1 MSAPYLDLEQATLQL
16 STFFLA
22 NPHKHGRMKS
32 LYENSAG
39 VMVKDCITLEGQG
52 VTSELWTRHLLAR
65 SGFLALGFLPGDDTG
80 TRAGMIDLDA
90 QDYPEPGALEDAL
103 HRLYDVCYTNG
114 IKVYAETSTRGG
126 RHVHIFS
133 DGVLPHREMSAAL
146 RVLCDEAALA
156 KTEPYPAGD
165 SPLST
170 WYLMP
175 YAGAARDGLGRT
187 QLTTDA
193 GQVIPVTELDEWL
206 ELTPTAALTALA
218 ERYTPPQETITDTPA
233 DDLKPEAVT
242 AIYEAIQN
250 PPKGTFDRH
259 GSLVAFINL
268 GKRCGRLSEVV
279 RTLKSEAVRT
289 RWAADG
295 SRDADEWVKEI
306 DRWLK
311 ATGTKQRGITFLIAQ
326 GFSIGHLPSV
336 KDDNGQ
342 ITFASA
348 KSPFDEHG
356 SSSNKSPWLS
366 QKNHLMNRSRTQTGT
381 GWTNAKSPWGK
392 TGGKGWQ

>member
-1 MSAPYLDLEQATLQL
+1 MRKTTNVIKSAILNLEVAVIQL
-16 STFFLA
+16 MMYFLA
-22 NPHKHGRMKS
+22 NPHKHGRLTE
-32 LYENSAG
+32 LYTNTEG
-39 VMVKDCITLEGQG
+39 QTIKRCITLDGQS
-52 VTSELWTRHLLAR
+52 VTPDVLKLHLLGR
-65 SGFLALGFLPGDDTG
+65 TGCLGIGYLPGNDTG
-80 TRAGMIDLDA
+80 TTTGMIDLDA
-90 QDYPEPGALEDAL
+90 KDYPEPGALDDAL
-103 HRLYDVCYTNG
+103 HRLFDVSFSYG
-114 IKVYAETSTRGG
+114 VKVYPETSTRGG

-133 DGVLPHREMSAAL
+133 DGLLPHGTMSAAL

-206 ELTPTAALTALA
+206 ELTPAAALTALA
-218 ERYTPPQETITDTPA
+218 ERYIPAQEAVTDGPA
-233 DDLKPEAVT
+233 DDLKPEAIA
-242 AIYEAIQN
+242 AICRAIRN

-259 GSLVAFINL
+259 GSIVAFINL
-268 GKRCGRLSEVV
+268 GKRCGQLSEVV
-279 RTLKSEAVRT
+279 RTLKSETVRV

-295 SRDADEWVKEI
+295 SRDADEWTKEI

-311 ATGTKQRGITFLIAQ
+311 ASGTKQRGIKFLLGQ

-336 KDDNGQ
+336 EEDAPQMFG
-342 ITFASA
+342 A
-348 KSPFDEHG
+348 KPEFDATPPALNILCSSRAKPRLGHLG
-356 SSSNKSPWLS
+356 SGHKRLP
-366 QKNHLMNRSRTQTGT
+366 
-381 GWTNAKSPWGK
+381 K
-392 TGGKGWQ
+392 TGDKPCL

>member
-1 MSAPYLDLEQATLQL
+1 MNQLDLMQAVTQI
-16 STFFLA
+16 STFFPA
-22 NPHKHGRMKS
+22 NPHKHGRMKN
-32 LYENSAG
+32 LYENSFG
-39 VMVKDCITLEGQG
+39 VMVKDCTTLEGQG
-52 VTSELWTRHLLAR
+52 VTSELWTRHLLGR
-65 SGFLALGFLPGDDTG
+65 PGFLALGFLPGDDTG
-80 TRAGMIDLDA
+80 TTAGMIDLDA
-90 QDYPEPGALEDAL
+90 QDYPKPGALDDAL

-114 IKVYAETSTRGG
+114 VKVYAETSTRGG
-126 RHVHIFS
+126 RHAHIFS
-133 DGVLPHREMSAAL
+133 GGVMPHGTMSAAL

-206 ELTPTAALTALA
+206 ELTPAASLTALA
-218 ERYTPPQETITDTPA
+218 ERYTPPQETITDAPA

-242 AIYEAIQN
+242 AICEAIQN
-250 PPKGTFDRH
+250 PPEGTFDRH

-268 GKRCGRLSEVV
+268 GQRCGRLSEVV
-279 RTLKSEAVRT
+279 RTLKSEAVRKA
-289 RWAADG
+289 WAADG

-306 DRWLK
+306 DRWIK
-311 ATGTKQRGITFLIAQ
+311 ASGTKQRGITFLLGQ

-336 KDDNGQ
+336 EDDDNAAKL
-342 ITFASA
+342 FSA
-348 KSPFDEHG
+348 KPKFDATPPAL
-356 SSSNKSPWLS
+356 NIKRP
-366 QKNHLMNRSRTQTGT
+366 SRTKAHLGHL
-381 GWTNAKSPWGK
+381 GSEHRGLPKL
-392 TGGKGWQ
+392 GGKPCL

>member
-1 MSAPYLDLEQATLQL
+1 MSTSYFDLEQAVSQL
-16 STFFLA
+16 STFFPV

-39 VMVKDCITLEGQG
+39 VMVKDCMTLEGQA
-52 VTSELWTRHLLAR
+52 VTPELWTRHLLGR
-65 SGFLALGFLPGDDTG
+65 PGFLALGFLPGDDTG
-80 TRAGMIDLDA
+80 TTAGMIDLDA
-90 QDYPEPGALEDAL
+90 QDYPKPGTLDDAL
-103 HRLYDVCYTNG
+103 HRLFDVGFSYG
-114 IKVYAETSTRGG
+114 VKVYAETSTRGG
-126 RHVHIFS
+126 RHVHVFS
-133 DGVLPHREMSAAL
+133 DGLMPHGTMSAAL
-146 RVLCDEAALA
+146 RVLCDKASLA

-175 YAGAARDGLGRT
+175 YAGSARDGLGRT

-206 ELTPTAALTALA
+206 ELTSSDALTALA
-218 ERYTPPQETITDTPA
+218 ERYTPAEEMVTDGPA

-242 AIYEAIQN
+242 AICEAIRN
-250 PPKGTFDRH
+250 PPESPFDRH

-279 RTLKSEAVRT
+279 YTLRSETVRKA
-289 RWAADG
+289 WAADG

-311 ATGTKQRGITFLIAQ
+311 ATGTKHRGISFLIAQ
-326 GFSIGHLPSV
+326 GFIIGHLPSV
-336 KDDNGQ
+336 EDDDIAQMFGAKPKFGAARPALNLLRPSRAEPYLGQ
-342 ITFASA
+342 SG
-348 KSPFDEHG
+348 SEHRG
-356 SSSNKSPWLS
+356 LPKL
-366 QKNHLMNRSRTQTGT
+366 
-381 GWTNAKSPWGK
+381 
-392 TGGKGWQ
+392 GGKPCL